1 MLLLPPWLHQLFKKK
16 RGKDDR
22 AFATEIEG
30 LELVTQDHQAE
41 QLMEFEESGDN
52 QNNRKNKS
60 QEFEIFPA
68 DPAIRK
74 QWFALTVR
82 ERQVVALVC
91 MGYRNYEIA
100 TILGIGYPTIQT
112 HLQKIFR
119 KFGLRS
125 RNEIRTA
132 LVSWPAEEW
141 WNYHHY

>member
-1 MLLLPPWLHQLFKKK
+1 MPLLPFWLHQLFKKK

-22 AFATEIEG
+22 AFASEIAG
-30 LELVTQDHQAE
+30 LELITQDHQAE
-41 QLMEFEESGDN
+41 QLIEYEGNGEHQTN
-52 QNNRKNKS
+52 QKTKP
-60 QEFEIFPA
+60 QDFEIFPA
-68 DPAIRK
+68 DSSVRK

-100 TILGIGYPTIQT
+100 TILGVGYPTIQT

-125 RNEIRTA
+125 RNEIRAA

-141 WNYHHY
+141 WSYHHY